1 MLVESSCKRHV
12 LGALGLAKGSIFFER
27 FIGPKTNQMKI
38 LTLLDEN
45 KLDLSASLFKI
56 TM

>member
-1 MLVESSCKRHV
+1 MFQGHL
-12 LGALGLAKGSIFFER
+12 ALLKAQFCFER
-27 FIGPKTNQMKI
+27 FIGPKINGMKI

-45 KLDLSASLFKI
+45 KLDLSAFLFKI